1 MSREKQSRDKQ
12 WYELPR
18 PAAMKNLIE
27 VRDELRAKNLV
38 DTEEPKLPEAP
49 GTATEEQKAGR
60 TVDGSF
66 NDLKCPMMGATGTRF
81 GRNVPLTEAF
91 PDTANLLKPNP
102 RDISNALFTRTKFQP
117 ATILNVLAAAW
128 IQFQVHD
135 WFVHAKGTTDD
146 THDLPIAD
154 NDSWFERTM
163 HVPKTPVDPPKVAG
177 STRPPAYVNRNSHW
191 WDGSNIYGSTEAEQK
206 ILRTGT
212 DGKIKVQDDG
222 RLFHDETTGT
232 ELTGSRDN
240 LWVGLS
246 LLHSLFA
253 REHNAICDMFKEAHG
268 DWSDERLF
276 RQARLVN
283 AALMAKI
290 HTIEWTPAILPH
302 PLLVLA
308 LNANWGG
315 VAPGLQK
322 VFRNLADN
330 DLLSGIPGSPTDH
343 HTAPYSLTEEF
354 ASVYRMHSLL
364 PDDYEIR
371 SVKDGTLLDSFELPA
386 MSGRAGRKVIEKFDC
401 ADLWYSLG
409 VAHPGALR
417 LHNFPK
423 HLQNLNKD
431 TTGER
436 LDLAA
441 VDILRDRERGVP
453 RYNQFRRL
461 FHKPSVKTFDE
472 LCDNKEW
479 AEEIKKVYDGD
490 IERVDLLVGLMAEPL
505 PEGMGFSDTA
515 FRVFILMASR
525 RLKSDRFLSADYGP
539 ERYTQEGIDW
549 VETNSMIDIIK
560 RHEPG
565 VKPALDG
572 VTNAFHPWRKIG

>member
-1 MSREKQSRDKQ
+1 MSQDKE
-12 WYELPR
+12 WYQLPR
-18 PAAMKNLIE
+18 PAAMGKLVQIRNELRQKNLH
-27 VRDELRAKNLV
+27 
-38 DTEEPKLPEAP
+38 DTEEPTLPEQQGAI
-49 GTATEEQKAGR
+49 ADDLKASR
-60 TVDGSF
+60 TVDGSY
-66 NDLKCPMMGATGTRF
+66 NDLKCPLMGSTGTRF
-81 GRNVPLTEAF
+81 GRNVPLTEVA
-91 PDTANLLKPNP
+91 PDTANLLNPNP
-102 RDISNALFTRTKFQP
+102 RDISRALFTRTTFQP

-135 WFVHAKGTTDD
+135 WFVHTKGTPDN
-146 THDLPIAD
+146 THDLPLAD
-154 NDSWFERTM
+154 DDSWFERPM
-163 HVPKTPVDPPKVAG
+163 HVPKTPPDAPKVAG
-177 STRPPAYVNRNSHW
+177 STHPPAYVNNNSHW
-191 WDGSNIYGSTEAEQK
+191 WDGSQIYGSTAVQQQEV
-206 ILRTGT
+206 RTHA
-212 DGKIKVQDDG
+212 DGKLRVQDDG
-222 RLFHDETTGT
+222 RLFTDPTTGT
-232 ELTGSRDN
+232 DITGSRDN
-240 LWVGLS
+240 LWVGLT

-253 REHNAICDMFKEAHG
+253 REHNAICDMLKQEHR
-268 DWSDERLF
+268 DWDDQRLF
-276 RQARLVN
+276 QQGRLIN

-308 LNANWGG
+308 LNTNWHGLL
-315 VAPGLQK
+315 PGLQK
-322 VFRNLADN
+322 VFRNLGDN
-330 DLLSGIPGSPTDH
+330 DLISGIPGSPTDH
-343 HTAPYSLTEEF
+343 HGVPYSLTEEF

-364 PDDYEIR
+364 PDDFTIM
-371 SVKDGTLLDSFELPA
+371 SIKDGKVLGQFELPA
-386 MSGRAGRKVIEKFDC
+386 MSGRAGRQVTETFDC
-401 ADLWYSLG
+401 ADLFYSLG

-423 HLQNLNKD
+423 HLQNLHKD

-461 FHKPSVKTFDE
+461 FHKPSVKTFEE

-479 AEEIKKVYDGD
+479 AAEIKKVYNGD

-525 RLKSDRFLSADYGP
+525 RLKSDRFLSAEYGP
-539 ERYTQEGIDW
+539 ARYTQAGIDW
-549 VETNSMIDIIK
+549 IENNSMIDILK

-565 VKPALDG
+565 VAPALAG
-572 VTNAFHPWRKIG
+572 ITNAFHPWRKVG